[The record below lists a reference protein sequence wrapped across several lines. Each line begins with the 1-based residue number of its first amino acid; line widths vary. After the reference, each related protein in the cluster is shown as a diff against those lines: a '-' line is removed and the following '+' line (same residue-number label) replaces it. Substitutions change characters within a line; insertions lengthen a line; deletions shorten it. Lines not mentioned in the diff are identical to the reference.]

1 MDDLGAIF
9 SLNNWPGHLSYVLI
23 AISYWLTD
31 MFWLRAV
38 AVIGLSLEILYFWLS
53 GGDLRTGIG
62 WDLIFIAINL
72 YQIYRLMKDRLSLRL
87 PEPDRELLRSVLSGL
102 DDLQI
107 ARLLVA
113 GEFCDIADGT
123 TLATENQPLERIF
136 FICAGRVKSTSE
148 DSRNVKRGG
157 RIACKQSRCVGD
169 IELGSFEGPHVGC
182 MGLTQQSGQLAEYRV
197 RLGDAGDRRSIVGNL
212 DQALPKEKQFP
223 RGLARGN
230 HRLSNFVRRD
240 G

>member
-102 DDLQI
+102 DDSQI

-136 FICAGRVKSTSE
+136 FIGRGPRQRHDHWPSGRAFGTRQLRRRSRFPDGKAGHGDSDCRRRCAG
-148 DSRNVKRGG
+148 
-157 RIACKQSRCVGD
+157 A
-169 IELGSFEGPHVGC
+169 
-182 MGLTQQSGQLAEYRV
+182 
-197 RLGDAGDRRSIVGNL
+197 RL
-212 DQALPKEKQFP
+212 
-223 RGLARGN
+223 
-230 HRLSNFVRRD
+230 
-240 G
+240 